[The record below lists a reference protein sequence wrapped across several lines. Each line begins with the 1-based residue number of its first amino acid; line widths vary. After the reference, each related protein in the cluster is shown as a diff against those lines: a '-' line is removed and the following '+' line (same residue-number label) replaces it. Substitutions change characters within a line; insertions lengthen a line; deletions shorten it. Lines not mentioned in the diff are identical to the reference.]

1 MAGRGEQVRAAVI
14 AFIVVKLLT
23 KQLHNQTVTAARLH
37 NQVVTVDA
45 NWKVRCPRFRDELV
59 IFRAV
64 FKWPSPFK
72 CLAM

>member
-45 NWKVRCPRFRDELV
+45 N
-59 IFRAV
+59 
-64 FKWPSPFK
+64 
-72 CLAM
+72 